1 MNQQPIPLRTR
12 RVEPIRRI
20 TAEPVRTG
28 APGSHAPHLTRPR
41 LLQTLAAAAE
51 HPLTVVNAPAGSG
64 KTVAVRD
71 WAVEAEEPLIWVTA
85 AEADLAGSGLW
96 GLVMEELHHHGLR
109 LAGPLPGP
117 GSRAYDRVFLFSL
130 ATQLADRD
138 RPLVLVVDAECPLPT
153 PVGAGLHYL
162 VQHAMGQLRLVLLTR
177 DEPPLPLWRYR
188 LAGEVIE
195 LRAPDLAFTETEAR
209 ELLARHD
216 VELSRDAHAALM
228 RRTHGW
234 VVGLTL
240 AARSLA
246 AAPEPD
252 KAVTQVRGDTG
263 PVADYLLAEM
273 LDLHPA
279 AVRRV
284 LLRTSVVD
292 LLRPG
297 LVEALAGPQAPRTLS
312 GLLSGNALLEG
323 VPAAPGCFRYQP
335 MFRQLLRSRL
345 ELETPG
351 ETPELERTAS
361 AWLARNG
368 VLEEAVSR
376 ATSSGRWRA
385 AAGYVVENLAVAE
398 LLREPADSDL
408 VTHLADLPDTVPGAP
423 AALVRAALALA
434 AGDPTAAQEQ
444 LALVDALLG
453 DYATPPVQLARDLLR
468 LRLEAL
474 SGDAAAVVRRA
485 ADLDRTLSFQ
495 DERRLAAHPDL
506 TAMIAS
512 ARGSALV
519 ALGDLDSA
527 ARVLTA
533 RTTDADRPH
542 TAALV
547 ADCLGQA
554 ALVAAWRG
562 ELRSAVELAKR
573 ALSSSDTP
581 AADVA
586 LAWVSAERYDFT
598 GPRTRL
604 LRAPHGSRLPEGSL
618 ARAMLALARSRAA
631 RARGH
636 LDQALTELVD
646 PRLND
651 LPGWLKERLRVEAAA
666 VHLAAGNH
674 RKAATVVGRAG
685 AELPEA
691 RLVLAQ
697 ATMAAGGSPS
707 DLEELATTPDAVT
720 TRVTGGLVLAEALLD
735 CGERRQATDALS
747 RSLRLATPELLRRPF
762 EEAPPPVRRLL
773 VSQQELRG
781 KNPWLGDRLRPTVP
795 AQRAPEPPPIV
806 ENLTEREREVLG
818 LLANLLSTEEIAG
831 TLFISVNTVRTHVR
845 SILRKLGATR
855 RNEAIRRARALRLL
869 PPEPTHVGITRYG

>member
-12 RVEPIRRI
+12 RVEPVRRL
-20 TAEPVRTG
+20 TAEPVRTA
-28 APGSHAPHLTRPR
+28 APDTHMPHLTRPR
-41 LLQTLAAAAE
+41 LLQTLAAATAQ
-51 HPLTVVNAPAGSG
+51 PLTVVNAPAGSG

-71 WAVEAEEPLIWVTA
+71 WAAEAEDQLVWVTV

-138 RPLVLVVDAECPLPT
+138 RPLVVVVDAECPLPT

-162 VQHAMGQLRLVLLTR
+162 VQHAMGRLRLVLLTR
-177 DEPPLPLWRYR
+177 DEPPLPMWRYR
-188 LAGEVIE
+188 VAGDVSE

-216 VELSRDAHAALM
+216 VGLSRDAHAELM
-228 RRTHGW
+228 RRTRGW
-234 VVGLTL
+234 AVGLTL
-240 AARSLA
+240 SARALAGAA
-246 AAPEPD
+246 EPD
-252 KAVTQVRGDTG
+252 EAVTQVGGDTG
-263 PVADYLLAEM
+263 AVADYLLAEV
-273 LDLHPA
+273 LDPHPP

-312 GLLSGNALLEG
+312 TLLGGNALLES
-323 VPAAPGCFRYQP
+323 VPAAPGCLRYHP

-345 ELETPG
+345 EVEAPG
-351 ETPELERTAS
+351 DTTELDRTAS
-361 AWLARNG
+361 SWLARNG
-368 VLEEAVSR
+368 VLEEAVFR
-376 ATSSGRWRA
+376 ETSSGRWRA
-385 AAGYVVENLAVAE
+385 AAGYVVEDLAVGE
-398 LLREPADSDL
+398 LLREPADPGL
-408 VTHLADLPDTVPGAP
+408 VTRLADLPDAVPGAP

-434 AGDPTAAQEQ
+434 AGDPPAAQEQ
-444 LALVDALLG
+444 LARVDTLLG
-453 DYATPPVQLARDLLR
+453 NYATPPVRLARDLLR

-474 SGDAAAVVRRA
+474 SGEAAAVVRRA
-485 ADLDRTLSFQ
+485 TDLDRTLSLQ

-506 TAMIAS
+506 TAMIAA

-519 ALGDLDSA
+519 ALGDLESA
-527 ARVLTA
+527 ARVLSA
-533 RTTDADRPH
+533 QTTEVDRQR

-562 ELRSAVELAKR
+562 ELRRAVELAER
-573 ALSSSDTP
+573 AVASSDTP
-581 AADVA
+581 AAEVA

-604 LRAPHGSRLPEGSL
+604 LRAPNGSRPPGGPL
-618 ARAMLALARSRAA
+618 ARAMLALARCRAA

-666 VHLAAGNH
+666 VHLATGNH

-685 AELPEA
+685 TELPEA

-707 DLEELATTPDAVT
+707 GLEELAITPDAVT

-735 CGERRQATDALS
+735 RGERRQATDALS
-747 RSLRLATPELLRRPF
+747 RSLRLATPERLRRPF
-762 EEAPPPVRRLL
+762 EEAPAPIRRLL

-781 KNPWLGDRLRPTVP
+781 KNPWLVDRPHP
-795 AQRAPEPPPIV
+795 AEAAQPAPEPPPIV
-806 ENLTEREREVLG
+806 EDLTEREREVLG

-855 RNEAIRRARALRLL
+855 RNEAIRRARALGLL
-869 PPEPTHVGITRYG
+869 PAEPPHVGITRYG